1 MLKNTIEKV
10 YVIRTFLINI
20 TNKLGK
26 EIIYYTDLMKNN

>member
-26 EIIYYTDLMKNN
+26 EIIYYIDLMKNN